1 MNVFAFTKQAK
12 KSFDRLPKPV
22 RERIL
27 DKLRELKKHPD
38 LLSVLRPLIHFDPAT
53 HRLRI
58 GDHRLIFGFLGRK
71 GGGAEFLV
79 LDVGPRKDIYK

>member
-1 MNVFAFTKQAK
+1 MNVFAFTKQSK
-12 KSFDRLPKPV
+12 KSFDRLPKTV

-27 DKLRELKKHPD
+27 DKLKELKRHPD
-38 LLSVLRPLIHFDPAT
+38 LLSMLRPLIHFDPAT

-58 GDHRLIFGFLGRK
+58 GDHRLVLGFVGRK
-71 GGGAEFLV
+71 GEGSDFLV